1 MRHFLTLL
9 VCFVTI
15 SSVHAGVL
23 EMDLAAPGDGL
34 LTYDTINKRTWLD
47 LPETGG
53 LELSEVLEQMEPGGR
68 LAGFQFAM
76 LEDVTALAAS
86 AQVGWTNP
94 TLPGVQSDA
103 AGRLIDLVDW
113 TIHYTG
119 GIVGNL
125 KMSVGLITQGFLNG
139 EPQFDG
145 TTFCINVTY
154 QGEDLLP
161 GQINTPIFYNPKPHG
176 GVYVSGPVSFI
187 MNPSFWLYRTVPEP
201 SSVLLLGIAAICT
214 SRRRERIAA

>member
-1 MRHFLTLL
+1 MLRFFALI

-15 SSVHAGVL
+15 SSVHASVI
-23 EMDLAAPGDGL
+23 EMDLSAPGDGL
-34 LTYDTINKRTWLD
+34 LTYDTINKRAWLD

-53 LELSEVLEQMEPGGR
+53 LELSEVLAQMEPGVR

-86 AQVGWTNP
+86 VGVGWTNP
-94 TLPGVQSDA
+94 ALPGVQSDA

-119 GIVGNL
+119 GIVGDL

-154 QGEDLLP
+154 QGETLLP
-161 GQINTPIFYNPKPHG
+161 GQLNTPYSSDPKPYG
-176 GVYVSGPVSFI
+176 GVYVSGPVSYI
-187 MNPSFWLYRTVPEP
+187 VNPSFWLYRAVPEP
-201 SSVLLLGIAAICT
+201 SSLLLLGIAATCT
-214 SRRRERIAA
+214 SSRRERITA